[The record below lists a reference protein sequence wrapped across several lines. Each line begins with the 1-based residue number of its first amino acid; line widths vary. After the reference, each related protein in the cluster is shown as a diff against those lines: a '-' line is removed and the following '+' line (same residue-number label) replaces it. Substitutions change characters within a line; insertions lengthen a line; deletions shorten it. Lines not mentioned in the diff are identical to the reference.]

1 MEVLISVTG
10 EEQPTVGEK
19 PEPGVVVG
27 GDFPFGAVGGLSWI
41 QSSAHVGLVGAGC

>member
-27 GDFPFGAVGGLSWI
+27 GDFLKEPLWGGWW
-41 QSSAHVGLVGAGC
+41 A